1 MPLSLFTYISR
12 YFIKVNPILWYQSEK
27 AFFVRLKKSRLY
39 VSIHQKKRSEILLF
53 LVIILII
60 FIAVLVLSG
69 PQFFI
74 ELFYPSNITYVDV
87 ESIDSLFV
95 ERSAKMS
102 QIGSAILEGQL
113 ISPCLLHEFLEL
125 DLSLQDKMQS
135 CIIDN
140 GFVITEKQ
148 S

>member
-1 MPLSLFTYISR
+1 MFQ
-12 YFIKVNPILWYQSEK
+12 FIK
-27 AFFVRLKKSRLY
+27 
-39 VSIHQKKRSEILLF
+39 KKRSEILLF
-53 LVIILII
+53 LVIFLII

-74 ELFYPSNITYVDV
+74 ELFYPANITYVDV

-102 QIGSAILEGQL
+102 LIGSAILEGQL

-125 DLSLQDKMQS
+125 DMSLQDKMQS

-140 GFVITEKQ
+140 GFVITKNQ